1 MPSEG
6 AEKSIYEAA
15 KQGLRTWLDRARQ
28 SVMAPWKRF
37 KAQPD
42 PTAIGTT
49 IPVWQAQ
56 VDKILEALTP
66 ALREGWAAADLPG
79 DYDPQDPYI
88 QANLALTR
96 NLLVRIPDEV
106 HALVVKEILEGTN
119 AGETNQQIADRI
131 NNVLSYTGSENWD
144 NRAKVIAQTELTRH
158 YNSSML
164 AHGLLRE
171 KNGQQNLQKQW
182 DTRMDSKERAWHHDA
197 NDQTRPLNQPFLVGG
212 ELLLFPG
219 APNGSP
225 HNVINCRCDLRILEG
240 AA

>member
-66 ALREGWAAADLPG
+66 AHRGGWAAAALPG
-79 DYDPQDPYI
+79 AYDPRDPYI

-119 AGETNQQIADRI
+119 VGETNR
-131 NNVLSYTGSENWD
+131 SE
-144 NRAKVIAQTELTRH
+144 
-158 YNSSML
+158 
-164 AHGLLRE
+164 AH
-171 KNGQQNLQKQW
+171 KYK
-182 DTRMDSKERAWHHDA
+182 
-197 NDQTRPLNQPFLVGG
+197 
-212 ELLLFPG
+212 
-219 APNGSP
+219 
-225 HNVINCRCDLRILEG
+225 
-240 AA
+240 